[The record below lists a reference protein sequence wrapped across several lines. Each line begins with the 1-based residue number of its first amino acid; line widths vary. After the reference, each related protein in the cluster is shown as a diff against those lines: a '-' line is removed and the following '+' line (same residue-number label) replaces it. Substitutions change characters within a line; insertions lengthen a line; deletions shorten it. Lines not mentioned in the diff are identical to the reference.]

1 MSTHSEKVHKLA
13 KNRAEYQSK
22 RPYTAEKFLQFSGSR
37 DDVAFIASLGDVST
51 PFKYKAVG
59 MTYHVVSDEQVNGD
73 VDSYVLK
80 NIIVNDDDD
89 DDGDDD
95 RKENNDEK
103 SYLAVNFVT
112 EGQLKKANLDEL
124 FPNFE
129 LSKQKSFFKATKF
142 TAKSDQMS
150 LLMNPKTNQPTLLV
164 GLGDVID
171 GYSNSADELMGI
183 QAYGEAINTVTKH
196 IKENLNF
203 STIKLTLPE
212 LHLTRKTKYGYG
224 AGNGIP
230 EKDAYD
236 GLDKTDDEKA
246 KEKKDKEN
254 KPVVQIVMPTGDD
267 IVTLNDMIN
276 MTIRATTGANHISN
290 RHINSETAAEK
301 GTHIDSLFI
310 NVPKKFTQ
318 SSQNDQNFTLSDY
331 TSNYNAV
338 NTAESEIF
346 AREVGNEP
354 SNYAFNAQMIKYCEL
369 LTQAH
374 PNRLKLKVY
383 DENKLKEMGHNLI
396 VSVGAASTDNPPAIA
411 VLEYTPDNQTGND
424 VTTKKDKI
432 AIVGKTLTFD
442 TGGLELKPWKYM
454 IDMYYD
460 KLGGVNTLAIMRTLA
475 LNHGK
480 QPQNSVIGALAI
492 AENAIGSK
500 ATHPSAIISEP
511 NGKTVSVVSPDAEG
525 RLALASAIGLVQNE
539 HNATSIYTMA
549 TLTGSVMVGLGNYA
563 AGVFTNDNNKAQDV
577 IKMGLKNGEKYWQMP
592 VFQQHFKNIKGPYSD
607 LQNCNLSSLSD
618 ASNAAA
624 FLSNFLNKGSSLVH
638 LDIAGVASLDD
649 GDGMMPKGATGFG
662 VHSVYE
668 HVVSQNPTKK
678 F

>member
-80 NIIVNDDDD
+80 NIIVNDD
-89 DDGDDD
+89 
-95 RKENNDEK
+95 DEK

-246 KEKKDKEN
+246 KEN
-254 KPVVQIVMPTGDD
+254 KIRKINQLFKSLCQLVM
-267 IVTLNDMIN
+267 I
-276 MTIRATTGANHISN
+276 
-290 RHINSETAAEK
+290 
-301 GTHIDSLFI
+301 
-310 NVPKKFTQ
+310 
-318 SSQNDQNFTLSDY
+318 
-331 TSNYNAV
+331 
-338 NTAESEIF
+338 
-346 AREVGNEP
+346 
-354 SNYAFNAQMIKYCEL
+354 L
-369 LTQAH
+369 L
-374 PNRLKLKVY
+374 P
-383 DENKLKEMGHNLI
+383 
-396 VSVGAASTDNPPAIA
+396 
-411 VLEYTPDNQTGND
+411 
-424 VTTKKDKI
+424 
-432 AIVGKTLTFD
+432 
-442 TGGLELKPWKYM
+442 
-454 IDMYYD
+454 
-460 KLGGVNTLAIMRTLA
+460 
-475 LNHGK
+475 
-480 QPQNSVIGALAI
+480 
-492 AENAIGSK
+492 
-500 ATHPSAIISEP
+500 
-511 NGKTVSVVSPDAEG
+511 
-525 RLALASAIGLVQNE
+525 
-539 HNATSIYTMA
+539 
-549 TLTGSVMVGLGNYA
+549 
-563 AGVFTNDNNKAQDV
+563 
-577 IKMGLKNGEKYWQMP
+577 
-592 VFQQHFKNIKGPYSD
+592 
-607 LQNCNLSSLSD
+607 
-618 ASNAAA
+618 
-624 FLSNFLNKGSSLVH
+624 
-638 LDIAGVASLDD
+638 
-649 GDGMMPKGATGFG
+649 
-662 VHSVYE
+662 
-668 HVVSQNPTKK
+668 
-678 F
+678 